1 MTPKTIR
8 RHQAAYRAVVALTP
22 LRHRARFGE
31 SQVTLFG
38 DQLATGER
46 PLRLW
51 FGVVPDL
58 ARVLVGYRSDLSCTM
73 ARAGLAIVGALPV
86 SVGLLI
92 GSTWVDE
99 FGDVGAMFPAAATSL
114 VLQGTFGVLWLTRSA
129 DGWRPTADRLFLAGE
144 VTALVLATV
153 VIALA
158 AVTKSP
164 ANPESL
170 RLLAGGAAAV
180 HAILGLNAYRLTRR
194 REARSVP
201 D

>member
-1 MTPKTIR
+1 MTPEAIR
-8 RHQAAYRAVVALTP
+8 RHQAAYRTIVALTP
-22 LRHRARFGE
+22 LRHRTRFGE

-38 DQLATGER
+38 DQLATGDR

-58 ARVLVGYRSDLSCTM
+58 LRVLAGYRSDVSCTL
-73 ARAGLAIVGALPV
+73 ARAGLAIVGTLPV
-86 SVGLLI
+86 SVGLVI

-99 FGDVGAMFPAAATSL
+99 FGDVGAVFPAAATAL
-114 VLQGTFGVLWLTRSA
+114 VLQGTFGVLWLTRRA
-129 DGWRPTADRLFLAGE
+129 DGWRPVADRLFLAGE
-144 VTALVLATV
+144 VTALVLAAV

-158 AVTKSP
+158 VVTRSP

-180 HAILGLNAYRLTRR
+180 HALMGLNAFRLTRR
-194 REARSVP
+194 RVAPSVS